1 MKAKSE
7 RYKIQTDHQVKT
19 LQSKAKGAQTW
30 KRNYEKL
37 EQTTK
42 RKTEE
47 HSKENQEKDR
57 EIRHLTKQVE
67 KYRNQ
72 RNSARDTTMKG
83 QHSHHSNAHE
93 NTPPSPSDATQQRPK
108 SSSRQR
114 KKRKPLELNTSGDD
128 PRRRD
133 PRMGQ
138 NSGGNVGGVLNGL
151 TQQNLNQIQT
161 HETSYAMDI
170 LNNGTNGV
178 GEEEI
183 PTVPYRVLEMP
194 RLEIG

>member
-1 MKAKSE
+1 
-7 RYKIQTDHQVKT
+7 
-19 LQSKAKGAQTW
+19 
-30 KRNYEKL
+30 
-37 EQTTK
+37 
-42 RKTEE
+42 
-47 HSKENQEKDR
+47 
-57 EIRHLTKQVE
+57 
-67 KYRNQ
+67 
-72 RNSARDTTMKG
+72 
-83 QHSHHSNAHE
+83 
-93 NTPPSPSDATQQRPK
+93 
-108 SSSRQR
+108 
-114 KKRKPLELNTSGDD
+114 
-128 PRRRD
+128 
-133 PRMGQ
+133 MGQ